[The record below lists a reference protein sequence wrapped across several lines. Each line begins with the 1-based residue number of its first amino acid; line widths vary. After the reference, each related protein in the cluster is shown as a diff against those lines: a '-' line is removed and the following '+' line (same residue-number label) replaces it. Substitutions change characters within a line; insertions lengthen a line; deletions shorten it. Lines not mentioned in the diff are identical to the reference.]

1 MEQIEELTQREKEE
15 LLNKLSSSMV
25 NNSKSVTVSLGE
37 V

>member
-25 NNSKSVTVSLGE
+25 NNSKSVTVNLGE